1 MAQAARAALVE
12 IVVEEASHAVNAR
25 ARQARDSV
33 RSGFGVA
40 SIPETLA
47 MLQCTASTKPTT
59 LAMDSRL
66 PLR

>member
-1 MAQAARAALVE
+1 MHRYARRVMP
-12 IVVEEASHAVNAR
+12 SAR
-25 ARQARDSV
+25 SRI
-33 RSGFGVA
+33 GVA